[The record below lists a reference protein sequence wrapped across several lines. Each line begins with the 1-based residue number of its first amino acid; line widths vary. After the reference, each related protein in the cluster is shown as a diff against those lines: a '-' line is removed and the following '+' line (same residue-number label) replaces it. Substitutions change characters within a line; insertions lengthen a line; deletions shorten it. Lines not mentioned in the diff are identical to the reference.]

1 MKIAPIKDKSSRK
14 EKHHNSSCT
23 CRKKKKKRKMK
34 IQFQFRFKKLQFVR
48 DRISLNAIPKSEYG
62 KHLLSLN
69 PKLQPPKA
77 NI

>member
-1 MKIAPIKDKSSRK
+1 
-14 EKHHNSSCT
+14 
-23 CRKKKKKRKMK
+23 MK